1 MESDAAIKGL
11 SALAQESRLAV
22 FRLLV
27 KAGPD
32 GVPAGEIARALEITP
47 NTLSAQLTILS
58 NAGLVTSRRDGRSII
73 YAAGYDNMSAL
84 LVYLME
90 DCCQGRPEVCA
101 PLAAVATRAAC
112 CDQPQARQGAQP

>member
-1 MESDAAIKGL
+1 MESTLAIKRL
-11 SALAQESRLAV
+11 SALAQDNRLAV

-27 KAGPD
+27 KAGRD
-32 GVPAGEIARALEITP
+32 GIAAGEIARSLDITP
-47 NTLSAQLTILS
+47 NTLSAQLTVLG

-73 YAAGYDNMSAL
+73 YTAGYDGMSEL

-101 PLAAVATRAAC
+101 PLAEAVSRAAC
-112 CDQPQARQGAQP
+112 CDQPKGARQ

>member
-1 MESDAAIKGL
+1 MESNSAIKRL
-11 SALAQESRLAV
+11 SALAQENRLAV

-27 KAGPD
+27 KAGPA
-32 GVPAGEIARALEITP
+32 GVPAGEIARTLGITP
-47 NTLSAQLTILS
+47 NTLSAQLTVLA

-73 YAAGYDNMSAL
+73 YAAGYDSMSEL

-101 PLAAVATRAAC
+101 PLAALASRAAC
-112 CDQPQARQGAQP
+112 CDQLQTLQGPRS